1 MITGVCRKTATSFV
15 LRWTSPQRTAATSK
29 TSRGQFEDTLSSPF
43 IIFPGE
49 GVGSLLYPWFEARGG
64 VSVRTTAQRGTREE
78 VLVSKIEK
86 TPLKAGAGGRCNGS
100 QLAAPCFCVLLSAL
114 RNREADI

>member
-1 MITGVCRKTATSFV
+1 M
-15 LRWTSPQRTAATSK
+15 
-29 TSRGQFEDTLSSPF
+29 
-43 IIFPGE
+43 
-49 GVGSLLYPWFEARGG
+49 
-64 VSVRTTAQRGTREE
+64 RTTAQRGTREE

-100 QLAAPCFCVLLSAL
+100 QLAAPCFCMLLSAL